1 MEKIGE
7 KVKRL
12 IETKQRYLKLIKS
25 EDPREASVIIQLI
38 IEAVSL
44 INEIKLAI
52 TEHDP
57 ESLEIEDNEIRNTL
71 KLIREDKPLIIAE
84 AYKTLREHLQPSS
97 TGAHDEDLS
106 DFVGNYS
113 DRLFEL
119 FHSKF
124 DVYSYFY
131 DKLQIGPLI
140 TSSSL
145 PLALKNYFYELKE
158 AYAYG
163 LHKACVALCR
173 MLLEI
178 GFADCLSRIETYK
191 DATHLNRI
199 AKSKKNFDFSL
210 FENINIAVSLNLI
223 SKDLADKANN
233 VRRMGNKTV
242 HFNEAHSKN
251 VTINTFNTFE
261 IIKDTVA
268 IIESIYV

>member
-1 MEKIGE
+1 MKNEEVKKLVE

-12 IETKQRYLKLIKS
+12 IKTEKRYLKLIKS
-25 EDPREASVIIQLI
+25 EDSREASVIIRLI

-57 ESLEIEDNEIRNTL
+57 DSLKIDDDEIRNTL
-71 KLIREDKPLIIAE
+71 KLIREDKPFIIAE
-84 AYKTLREHLQPSS
+84 AYKTLIEHLRPSS
-97 TGAHDEDLS
+97 TADLS

-124 DVYSYFY
+124 DIYSYFY

-145 PLALKNYFYELKE
+145 PSALKNCFYELKE

-163 LHKACVALCR
+163 LYKACVALCR

-178 GFADCLSRIETYK
+178 GFADCLCPRQEY
-191 DATHLNRI
+191 L
-199 AKSKKNFDFSL
+199 
-210 FENINIAVSLNLI
+210 
-223 SKDLADKANN
+223 
-233 VRRMGNKTV
+233 
-242 HFNEAHSKN
+242 
-251 VTINTFNTFE
+251 
-261 IIKDTVA
+261 
-268 IIESIYV
+268 